1 MDAENDE
8 DEYYTIEKKNENQF
22 EGEIASL
29 ATSGKRK
36 VRIIQSEI
44 VASQPFHRELSNMV
58 ELEIIECVIKDRA
71 LKDQT
76 CNQLKRLTINDSHIQ
91 FEDIAALK
99 MDSLECLNLRDN
111 EIMQIDP
118 SVFENMKMIKILDL
132 STLVFIQAKTI

>member
-1 MDAENDE
+1 MDGENDE

-44 VASQPFHRELSNMV
+44 VASQPFHRELSNMI
-58 ELEIIECVIKDRA
+58 ELEIIECIIKDRA